1 MNKFK
6 IIFKICLTILFFINC
21 STVSNKVV
29 YESNY
34 YKNLAAENSQ
44 SANEFVKKIEYK
56 KALVYL
62 DESLRYNKL
71 ADNISGISLNYAD
84 IGKVWLLMNDF
95 NEGLRYYN
103 MAKETIDNESGEGDY
118 QKETAYILNALGEA
132 HYLLKDYDK
141 SKDYFNS
148 ALEIENELK
157 NEENIAII
165 YMNFAKI
172 EKSVENYEMA
182 LKYFL
187 NSTEVFE
194 KLYKKKLL
202 NNIKNLGLA
211 YYSVGHL
218 YSKLNNPDNSEKYL
232 RMALKID
239 KMIEDIN
246 GIADDYYGLGIIQY
260 KKNNFVKAKQY
271 LIKSK
276 DIYKILDNLPQYNLI
291 NDYLLDIYKKDNAL
305 DKYLSIL
312 EENYLLQNKDENIKK
327 NIIDTLKNPDISKY
341 LSDADIKRLNEKYK

>member
-1 MNKFK
+1 MKK
-6 IIFKICLTILFFINC
+6 IRVIFKICLTIIFFISC
-21 STVSNKVV
+21 STVSTKVV

-44 SANEFVKKIEYK
+44 SANEYVKKIEYK

-62 DESLRYNKL
+62 EESLRYNKL

-95 NEGLRYYN
+95 NKGLSYYN
-103 MAKETIDNESGEGDY
+103 LAKQTIDNESGEGNY

-132 HYLLKDYDK
+132 HYLLKEYEK
-141 SKDYFNS
+141 SKDYFNK
-148 ALEIENELK
+148 ALEIENKLK
-157 NEENIAII
+157 NRENIAII

-172 EKSVENYEMA
+172 EKSVGNYKKA
-182 LKYFL
+182 LGYFL
-187 NSTEVFE
+187 NSTGVLE

-218 YSKLNNPDNSEKYL
+218 YSKLNNPNNSEKYL
-232 RMALKID
+232 KMALKID
-239 KMIEDIN
+239 KMVEDIN
-246 GIADDYYGLGIIQY
+246 GIADDYYGLAIIQY
-260 KKNNFVKAKQY
+260 RKNNFKKAQQY
-271 LIKSK
+271 FIKSK
-276 DIYKILDNLPQYNLI
+276 DIYKILDNLSQYILI
-291 NDYLLDIYKKDNAL
+291 NDYLLDIYQKDDAL

-312 EENYLLQNKDENIKK
+312 EENYLLHNKDENIKQT
-327 NIIDTLKNPDISKY
+327 IIDILKNPDISKY
-341 LSDADIKRLNEKYK
+341 LSDDDLKRLNEKYK